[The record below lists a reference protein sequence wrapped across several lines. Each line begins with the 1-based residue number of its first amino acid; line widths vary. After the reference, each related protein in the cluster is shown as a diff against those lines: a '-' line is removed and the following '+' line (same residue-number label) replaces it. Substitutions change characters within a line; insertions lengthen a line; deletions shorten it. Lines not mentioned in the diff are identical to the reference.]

1 MHYVLGAGWPGPS
14 ACRPAP
20 TRHIIA
26 SSALESFFA
35 SLKDEMCHLGSF
47 ATRAEA
53 RVAVVDYVEG

>member
-1 MHYVLGAGWPGPS
+1 MRPS
-14 ACRPAP
+14 VGRTGSCHDNAVA
-20 TRHIIA
+20 
-26 SSALESFFA
+26 ESFFA